1 MANVSEHVGAGTGDA
16 VVGSGQKIC
25 RVICVEANSTHT
37 TTNDKNTPAPIC
49 RARRFDRADELTA
62 LAYPSSVMTLVAPRL
77 RPQVCPT
84 SARSL
89 PQFGRGRRRI
99 FAFGAIALG
108 TVGTPSVSI
117 SQPLDPDAEVDL
129 FQGPLLAPLRVLA
142 LGGAYGGYGEDL
154 AGMVANA
161 ASTAVRPLR
170 EVRHVEFGASG
181 SVSIPIDLFENNDFD
196 NSGDVDNDYSDFV
209 YVTGGLVLKVGS
221 FGLGATSEI
230 QRYEIAGSDANPN
243 ASPVTFSKTR
253 VQAAWGGLGG
263 QLNVGGGVRLTTMGI
278 GIAGHEILYAGASP
292 ELGLLVKP
300 VSVPFRFGVT
310 YRLATIAQ
318 ETIGSDEELPLS
330 LPDSV
335 VSPWELETGISFQLG
350 PRPFNIYFSDPEDA
364 DDSAER
370 AVKAARDARRRA
382 STFEIDGE
390 VATAREENLRG
401 LEDAALARLERRLL
415 DERDDVIADLPRER
429 VLVLLSVLTTGP
441 VEHGVSIDTFLS
453 QADGT
458 NLGSTRSGGAVNFSP
473 RFGIEAE
480 AIPNWL
486 VLRGGSYYE
495 PSRFGGVGR
504 QHFTFGASLRVFS
517 ASFWGLFPEWPYSID
532 AAMDL
537 APRYESV
544 SASIALFR

>member
-1 MANVSEHVGAGTGDA
+1 MI
-16 VVGSGQKIC
+16 GSALTTPC
-25 RVICVEANSTHT
+25 VVEAQSL
-37 TTNDKNTPAPIC
+37 
-49 RARRFDRADELTA
+49 DE
-62 LAYPSSVMTLVAPRL
+62 
-77 RPQVCPT
+77 
-84 SARSL
+84 
-89 PQFGRGRRRI
+89 
-99 FAFGAIALG
+99 
-108 TVGTPSVSI
+108 
-117 SQPLDPDAEVDL
+117 DAEVDL
-129 FQGPLLAPLRVLA
+129 FQGPLLAPLRVIA

-154 AGMVANA
+154 AGMVSNA

-209 YVTGGLVLKVGS
+209 YLTGGVVLKVGS

-230 QRYEIAGSDANPN
+230 QRYEIAGTDSNPA

-253 VQAAWGGLGG
+253 MQAAWGGLGG
-263 QLNVGGGVRLTTMGI
+263 QLNVGGGVRVTTMGI
-278 GIAGHEILYAGASP
+278 EIGGQEVLYAGAAP
-292 ELGLLVKP
+292 EVGLLIKP

-318 ETIGSDEELPLS
+318 ETIGADGPLPLQ

-350 PRPFNIYFSDPEDA
+350 PRPFNVFFADPEDA
-364 DDSAER
+364 DDAAER
-370 AVKAARDARRRA
+370 AVKAARRARARSR
-382 STFEIDGE
+382 TFEIDGE
-390 VATAREENLRG
+390 VATAREENLQR
-401 LEDAALARLERRLL
+401 LEEATLARLERRLH
-415 DERDDVIADLPRER
+415 DERDDAIADLPRER
-429 VLVLLSVLTTGP
+429 VLVLLSLLATGP
-441 VEHGVSIDTFLS
+441 VENGVSIDAFLS
-453 QADGT
+453 QSNRVGPTQGGPWAE
-458 NLGSTRSGGAVNFSP
+458 SRRSGGAVNFSP
-473 RFGIEAE
+473 RFGVEAE

-486 VLRGGSYYE
+486 ILRGGSYYE

-517 ASFWGLFPEWPYSID
+517 SSFWGLFPEWPYGID

>member
-1 MANVSEHVGAGTGDA
+1 MGAVTGSMSATPCVA
-16 VVGSGQKIC
+16 VC
-25 RVICVEANSTHT
+25 
-37 TTNDKNTPAPIC
+37 
-49 RARRFDRADELTA
+49 
-62 LAYPSSVMTLVAPRL
+62 
-77 RPQVCPT
+77 
-84 SARSL
+84 
-89 PQFGRGRRRI
+89 
-99 FAFGAIALG
+99 
-108 TVGTPSVSI
+108 
-117 SQPLDPDAEVDL
+117 QPLGEDAEVDL

-154 AGMVANA
+154 AGMVSNA

-196 NSGDVDNDYSDFV
+196 NSGDLDNDYTDFV
-209 YVTGGLVLKVGS
+209 YVTGGLVLKVGN

-230 QRYEIAGSDANPN
+230 QRYEIAGTDGNP
-243 ASPVTFSKTR
+243 AGSPVTFSKTR

-263 QLNVGGGVRLTTMGI
+263 QLNVGGGVRFTTMGI
-278 GIAGHEILYAGASP
+278 EIEGQQILYAGAAP
-292 ELGLLVKP
+292 ELGLLIKP

-318 ETIGSDEELPLS
+318 ETIAAEEPLPLR

-350 PRPFNIYFSDPEDA
+350 PRPFNIFFSDPEDA
-364 DDSAER
+364 DDAAER
-370 AVKAARDARRRA
+370 AVSAAQRARMRA
-382 STFEIDGE
+382 RSFEIDGE
-390 VATAREENLRG
+390 VATAREENLRT
-401 LEDAALARLERRLL
+401 LEGAALARLERRLL
-415 DERDDVIADLPRER
+415 DERDDAIADLPRER
-429 VLVLLSVLTTGP
+429 VLVLLSVLTTGS
-441 VEHGVSIDTFLS
+441 VENGVSIDTFLS
-453 QADGT
+453 QA
-458 NLGSTRSGGAVNFSP
+458 NESLGPNAVSARSGGAVNFSP

-486 VLRGGSYYE
+486 ILRGGSYYE

-504 QHFTFGASLRVFS
+504 QHFTFGTSLRVFS
-517 ASFWGLFPEWPYSID
+517 ASFWGLFPEWPYSLD

-537 APRYESV
+537 APRYESI